1 MNDLPGRFWLETG
14 LAVVSTVLLL
24 ATLLWRDWIEIVL
37 RVDPDHGSGSLEWS
51 IIAVTAVAAIVGSI
65 LARIEWRRAQEAM

>member
-1 MNDLPGRFWLETG
+1 MNDLPGRFWLEAG
-14 LAVVSTVLLL
+14 LAAVSAVLLL

-51 IIAVTAVAAIVGSI
+51 IVAVTALAAITFSI
-65 LARIEWRRAQEAM
+65 LARVEWRRGQAVM